1 MATEILS
8 EAEYMEM
15 RNLPQALDSEVK
27 SYLAAANA
35 LILNQLNWSVSE
47 EGTEFLEVFNRRD
60 RYFINNLQAT
70 KISKFHIITDPS
82 NNMADR
88 CHILDSGRLY
98 ISPPVPSG
106 MYKITYDADTIEWA
120 QDLKLAVALTV
131 EYWEKHEYRNS
142 RSFGGENITFMNQ
155 ITGLPKHIMT
165 IVNSHRI
172 I

>member
-27 SYLAAANA
+27 SFLAAANA
-35 LILNQLNWSVSE
+35 LILNQLNWAIKE
-47 EGTEFLEVFNRRD
+47 EGTEFIEVFKGRD
-60 RYFINNLQAT
+60 RYFIDNLQAT
-70 KISKFHIITDPS
+70 KISEFHIVTDPT
-82 NNMADR
+82 NNMASH

-98 ISPPVPSG
+98 LSPSVPAG
-106 MYKITYDADTIEWA
+106 MYKIKYDADTVEWPE
-120 QDLKLAVALTV
+120 DLKLAVALTV

-142 RSFGGENITFMNQ
+142 RSFGGESITFMNQ
-155 ITGLPKHIMT
+155 VTGLPKHIMT